1 MAATRNR
8 LWRLLAAA
16 LAGSLVMAACGDDDD
31 DEAATAPGGG
41 QTRSVT
47 IAFVGAK
54 TGDNA
59 NLGLNIRDGVKLAVD
74 EANREGR
81 GPTIEAKEFDTAGDP
96 AQASTIRDQFLADE
110 SIIAMVGP
118 AFSGE
123 TKALLPA
130 IQDAGMPMISASA
143 TNVELPNVV
152 PNSSVFHRVIGDDAL
167 QGEGIARYLV
177 EFEKPRSVAYIHDN
191 SEYGKGLTEGLERAA
206 RSRGLRTALVDT
218 VDPKAQDFSATVNKV
233 NASGAD
239 LVFYGG
245 YYAEAG
251 RFKKQLTDARSRAK
265 FLSGDGSLDPG
276 FITAA
281 GAAAA
286 NGSIITCPCNLALET
301 SSGELKQFY
310 DSFRASANREPG
322 LYSPEGYDAAK
333 ILIDA
338 IKAGHDTRRELV
350 DFLENEF
357 SRYDGVSKEIEF
369 EPNGNLVRREFFVF
383 QVKDGK
389 IAPHQTI
396 RFEGSERTTTTTT
409 AAGATTTTTR

>member
-1 MAATRNR
+1 MAARKNR
-8 LWRLLAAA
+8 SWRLLAVA

-31 DEAATAPGGG
+31 DEAATATGGG
-41 QTRSVT
+41 QTRSVA

-74 EANREGR
+74 EANREGG
-81 GPTIEAKEFDTAGDP
+81 GPTIELKEFDTAGDP

-110 SIIAMVGP
+110 SIVGMVGP

-130 IQDAGMPMISASA
+130 IQDAGLPMISASA
-143 TNVELPNVV
+143 TNVDLPNVV
-152 PNSSVFHRVIGDDAL
+152 PNASVFHRVIGDDAL

-177 EFEKPRSVAYIHDN
+177 DFEKPRGVAYIHDN
-191 SEYGKGLTEGLERAA
+191 TEYGKGLTEGLERAA
-206 RSRGLRTALVDT
+206 RGRGLRTALLDT

-233 NASGAD
+233 TASGAD

-251 RFKKQLTDARSRAK
+251 RFKKQLTDAGSRAE
-265 FLSGDGSLDPG
+265 FVSGDGSLDPG

-281 GAAAA
+281 GAAAD
-286 NGSIITCPCNLALET
+286 GSLISCPCNLALET

-310 DSFRASANREPG
+310 DSFKAAAGREPG

-350 DFLENEF
+350 NFLETEF
-357 SRYDGVSKEIEF
+357 TRYDGISKEIEF

-396 RFEGSERTTTTTT
+396 RFEGAERTTTTT
-409 AAGATTTTTR
+409 AAGATTTTTG